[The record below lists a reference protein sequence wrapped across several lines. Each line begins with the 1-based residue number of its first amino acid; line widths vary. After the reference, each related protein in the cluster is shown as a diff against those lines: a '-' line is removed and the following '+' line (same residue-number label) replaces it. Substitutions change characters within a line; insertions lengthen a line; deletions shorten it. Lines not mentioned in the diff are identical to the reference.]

1 MEIKPSYPIRYT
13 PSSLPLAH
21 RERHRESRREA
32 ELKLKNNQKLAER
45 NDRAPLSFKETL
57 EATSLVNEQKIL
69 TDEGVQQGGFSVKV

>member
-45 NDRAPLSFKETL
+45 NDRVTLSFKEAL
-57 EATSLVNEQKIL
+57 EVSSLVNEEKIVA
-69 TDEGVQQGGFSVKV
+69 DERVQQGGFSVKV